1 MNEINCLI
9 CNQKTDYFDEYK
21 FNVNSDIEFFGKI
34 QIVYCKECDL

>member
-21 FNVNSDIEFFGKI
+21 FNVNSEFVRDIK
-34 QIVYCKECDL
+34 